1 MKQNLPTRLI
11 WVDLEMSGLHPDQ
24 DRVLEVALVV
34 TDVRL
39 AILAESPSWALR
51 QPDWVLD
58 SMDSWNTKMHKASGL
73 TDRCRASSLD
83 EKSVEQLALDF
94 LKRHAEAGE
103 SPMCGN
109 SICQDRRFLFR
120 YLPRLERFFHYRQFD
135 VSTLKIVAQLFRP
148 SICDGFKKQNA
159 HTAASDIRESIE
171 EMRYYLRN
179 MLKDAD
185 C

>member
-1 MKQNLPTRLI
+1 M
-11 WVDLEMSGLHPDQ
+11 
-24 DRVLEVALVV
+24 V

-109 SICQDRRFLFR
+109 SICQDRRFFVPSSAAFGAVFPL
-120 YLPRLERFFHYRQFD
+120 
-135 VSTLKIVAQLFRP
+135 P
-148 SICDGFKKQNA
+148 SIRCEHAQNRGA
-159 HTAASDIRESIE
+159 TFPPVD
-171 EMRYYLRN
+171 LRR
-179 MLKDAD
+179 L
-185 C
+185 